1 MRGEKKFFYT
11 NNTNRVT
18 LSKFAEVKMEVI
30 LDWMENDPDLWD
42 YMVDRGDRK
51 APRWNKDYAITIL
64 ATLKPDFVRQVWNNC
79 EK

>member
-1 MRGEKKFFYT
+1 
-11 NNTNRVT
+11 
-18 LSKFAEVKMEVI
+18 MEVI